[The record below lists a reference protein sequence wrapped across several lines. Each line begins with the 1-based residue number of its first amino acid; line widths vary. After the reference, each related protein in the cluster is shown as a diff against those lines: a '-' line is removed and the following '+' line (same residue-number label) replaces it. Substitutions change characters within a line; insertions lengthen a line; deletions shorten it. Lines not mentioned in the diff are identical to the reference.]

1 MRKKQLSLPQIQDF
15 PKEEQERIQNAQIK
29 AKFERNLLTKE
40 EMKEMFTKQ
49 TKIENFLEYKKSL
62 KANLSVI
69 REVDETEANDEL
81 PEFAIKTRDLYKSI
95 YDIDLDSLSKIKRKS
110 MTEPS
115 VSSPQK
121 KKKQKR
127 ARTESKLI

>member
-1 MRKKQLSLPQIQDF
+1 
-15 PKEEQERIQNAQIK
+15 
-29 AKFERNLLTKE
+29 
-40 EMKEMFTKQ
+40 MKEMFTKQ